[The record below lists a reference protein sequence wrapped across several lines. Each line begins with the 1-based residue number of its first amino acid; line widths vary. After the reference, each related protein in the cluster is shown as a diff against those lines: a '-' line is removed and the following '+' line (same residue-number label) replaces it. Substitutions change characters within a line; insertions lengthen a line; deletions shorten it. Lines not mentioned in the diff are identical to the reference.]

1 MQIRKPAV
9 AGTFYPADRERL
21 ETEVRTYLERA
32 PVPDPA
38 LSVRMLIV
46 PHAGYIYSGP
56 TAAYA
61 YRCLE
66 GTTLRRVV
74 MLGPSHFVPFAGLA
88 LPGAD
93 ALETPLGI
101 VPVDAGGRE
110 MLRGDSVVVESVE
123 AHHREHSLEVQ
134 LPFLQVVAPGVSV
147 VPLLTGA
154 ITPIQGADCVRALL
168 DEETLLLISS
178 DLSHYYDSATARR
191 LDADTSAAIARLD
204 GAALDRESACGRTAI
219 QIALE
224 LARCLRYRVVTL
236 DMRNSG
242 DTAGPQDRVVGYGAF
257 ALGMC

>member
-9 AGTFYPADRERL
+9 AGSFYPADSESL
-21 ETEVRTYLERA
+21 EASVRTYLAQA
-32 PVPDPA
+32 PAPDSG

-66 GTTLRRVV
+66 GTKLTRVV
-74 MLGPSHFVPFAGLA
+74 MLGPSHYVPFAGLA

-93 ALETPLGI
+93 TLETPLGTM
-101 VPVDAGGRE
+101 PVDPVGSE
-110 MLRGDSVVVESVE
+110 VLRGDSVVVESAE
-123 AHHREHSLEVQ
+123 AHRREHSLEVQ
-134 LPFLQVVAPGVSV
+134 LPFLQLVAPRVSV

-154 ITPIQGADCVRALL
+154 ITPTQGADCVQALL
-168 DEETLLLISS
+168 DEDTLLLISS

-191 LDADTSAAIARLD
+191 LDADTAAAIARLD

-224 LARCLRYRVVTL
+224 LAKRSGYRVVTL

-257 ALGMC
+257 ALGVG